1 MASLM
6 TLLSL
11 MMATG
16 MVAGLGL
23 AGAIKTVTVS
33 AGVTATTATGMV
45 AQTPPVMASVG
56 ATETTRAVEALADD
70 HQS

>member
-16 MVAGLGL
+16 MVAGLGY
-23 AGAIKTVTVS
+23 GNDKGGGGS
-33 AGVTATTATGMV
+33 
-45 AQTPPVMASVG
+45 
-56 ATETTRAVEALADD
+56 RR
-70 HQS
+70 